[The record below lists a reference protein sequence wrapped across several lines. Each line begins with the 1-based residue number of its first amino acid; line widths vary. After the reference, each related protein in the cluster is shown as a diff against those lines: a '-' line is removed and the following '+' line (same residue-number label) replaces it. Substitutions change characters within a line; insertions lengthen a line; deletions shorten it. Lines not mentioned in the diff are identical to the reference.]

1 MTDSVLRVGL
11 LGFGYA
17 SQTFHAPLILST
29 PGLQLAAVSSSDPAR
44 VRAALGDGV
53 KAWPTADEL
62 IAQADVDLVV
72 IPTPN
77 DTHHPL
83 ARAALLAGRHVV
95 VDKPLTLDAPQ
106 AQDLVAL
113 ARTQQRLLSVF
124 HNRRW
129 DGDFMTARR
138 LLADGTLGQVRHAAF
153 HFDRFR
159 PEVRD
164 RWREADTPGG
174 GLWMDLAPHLIDQ
187 CLQLFGWPEALQ
199 ADIARLRPGARTDDF
214 FSAQLR
220 YADGLRV
227 TLGASMIAAHAGAR
241 FLLQGTRGSYVKRGL
256 DPQEDALK
264 AGARPDAARREAW
277 GPDAQA
283 GELTT
288 VGTGDQLTP
297 SELPTLPGDYLAY
310 YEQLRDAI
318 LGRAANP
325 VMPEQALDVMTLLD
339 LGRRSAADRREH
351 HTPAPQGYTL
361 SS

>member
-1 MTDSVLRVGL
+1 MTDTMLRVGL

-29 PGLQLAAVSSSDPAR
+29 AGLRLVAVSSSDAAR
-44 VRAALGDGV
+44 VQAALGDGV
-53 KAWPTADEL
+53 RTFATADEL
-62 IAQADVDLVV
+62 ISRAEVDLVV

-95 VDKPLTLDAPQ
+95 VDKPFTLDTPQ

-113 ARTQQRLLSVF
+113 ARSQQRLLSVF

-129 DGDFMTARR
+129 DGDFMTARQ

-174 GLWMDLAPHLIDQ
+174 GIWMDLGPHLIDQ
-187 CLQLFGWPEALQ
+187 CLQLFGWPVALQ
-199 ADIARLRPGARTDDF
+199 ADIAKLRTGARADDHF
-214 FSAQLR
+214 LAQLR

-227 TLGASMIAAHAGAR
+227 TLGASMLAAHAGAR
-241 FLLQGTRGSYVKRGL
+241 FTLQGTRGSYVKHGL

-264 AGARPDAARREAW
+264 AGLRPEAAARDAW
-277 GPDAQA
+277 GHDAQA
-283 GELTT
+283 GELMLA
-288 VGTGDQLTP
+288 GTDGQLTP
-297 SELPTLPGDYLAY
+297 HTLPTLPGNYLAY
-310 YEQLRDAI
+310 YEQLRDTI

-325 VMPEQALDVMTLLD
+325 VPPEQALDVMALLD

-351 HTPAPQGYTL
+351 ETPAPVGYPL
-361 SS
+361 SP